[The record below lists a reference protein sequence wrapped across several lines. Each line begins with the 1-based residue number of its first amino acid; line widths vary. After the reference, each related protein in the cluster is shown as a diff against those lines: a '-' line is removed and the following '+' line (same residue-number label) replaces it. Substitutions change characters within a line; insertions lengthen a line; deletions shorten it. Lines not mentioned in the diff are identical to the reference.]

1 MFRYGY
7 VMRRWRITLFGGMQV
22 DLEEG
27 GEIRPAIVEPSRLAL
42 LAYLATEATG
52 RFRTRDSIL
61 ALLWPDRSERRARL
75 ALRQALYHL
84 TARLGPGLIVRRGN
98 QRLCLDPDRVSCDV
112 HRFETALAEGRF
124 RDALAEYRCD
134 FLEGFFLTSQPE
146 SFEEWSRVTRSRLLD
161 GAISAVTAMS
171 EGDVGESEDH
181 EFRLGWVHRALA
193 LSPYSESLL
202 SRAVDLRLERGD
214 RGGALREVEGFSRRL
229 RREIGLGDSRLVEG
243 MRVRATSRGDETAAR
258 SAREV
263 RLPTDGLRVE
273 LEEVLSGRLDRV
285 ERLVAAAG
293 DGDPVPTL
301 RVIVE
306 RGGTS
311 DRNGIATVRI
321 EETDT

>member
-1 MFRYGY
+1 
-7 VMRRWRITLFGGMQV
+7 MRRWHITLFGGMQV
-22 DLEEG
+22 DIEEG
-27 GEIRPAIVEPSRLAL
+27 GEIRPAVVEPSRLAL

-61 ALLWPDRSERRARL
+61 AIFWSDRSEQQARL

-112 HRFETALAEGRF
+112 HRFETALMEGRF
-124 RDALAEYRCD
+124 RDALTEYRAD

-146 SFEEWSRVTRSRLLD
+146 SFEEWTRATRLQLLD

-171 EGDVGESEDH
+171 EGDVRESEDH
-181 EFRLGWVHRALA
+181 RFRLGWVHRALA

-202 SRAVDLRLERGD
+202 SRAVDLRLQRGD
-214 RGGALREVEGFSRRL
+214 RGGALQEVEGFSRRL
-229 RREIGLGDSRLVEG
+229 RMDIGLGDSRLVEG
-243 MRVRATSRGDETAAR
+243 MRVRAASARDGTVAR
-258 SAREV
+258 SPREI
-263 RLPTDGLRVE
+263 RLPADGLRVE
-273 LEEVLSGRLDRV
+273 LEEILSGRQNRV
-285 ERLVAAAG
+285 ERLVAAG
-293 DGDPVPTL
+293 GNGDPVLTL

-306 RGGTS
+306 RVGEG
-311 DRNGIATVRI
+311 DGDAMATVRI